1 MKFHNCN
8 IGNNIKPEAL
18 SDSNCLITLSWL
30 SVNECM
36 LSVANA
42 IMADDI
48 ATVVDD
54 AAAAVAATV
63 TAVVRIFRV
72 ATATSCARAFHAHT
86 YS

>member
-1 MKFHNCN
+1 
-8 IGNNIKPEAL
+8 
-18 SDSNCLITLSWL
+18 
-30 SVNECM
+30 M